1 MPGGPSDGC
10 LGTWEPR
17 GHWLCPRPPLASG
30 DAACGVPCAGGAVS
44 GRWDSDPCIWCLGC
58 HGNPARTWWLPT
70 TETSSP
76 QSRRPRVPSGGVGR
90 PVGGPPCP
98 SGSGAGALGLWRGH
112 CRLRRLSA
120 HSLPLGSLTP
130 APHRPSRTPV
140 PHVGPSQVQNGL
152 LSNPQA
158 RDLRKARSSR
168 GGTRTR
174 TRGKDHLRART
185 PRPSGLPP
193 AAHSPC
199 RQVAES
205 RGCFSLAP
213 AGRVLSQGLTS
224 CRRAVPRPPAPS
236 GPHPGQRRVSFL
248 RRVPGE
254 LCGRSALCWGQT
266 WADTAI
272 RLPAD
277 KEQVRPRGRG
287 SLSGAGSWPG
297 IIPQG
302 GLSRGDSFTQVPAA
316 SPPPGTVPRSVDP

>member
-10 LGTWEPR
+10 LGTWEPS
-17 GHWLCPRPPLASG
+17 GHWLGPRPPLASG

-58 HGNPARTWWLPT
+58 HGNPARAWWLPT

-76 QSRRPRVPSGGVGR
+76 QSRRPRVPSGGVGSAAPPPR

-98 SGSGAGALGLWRGH
+98 SGSGPGAPGLWRGH
-112 CRLRRLSA
+112 CRLAVCLHTAFLSGLL
-120 HSLPLGSLTP
+120 HPPPP
-130 APHRPSRTPV
+130 APHGHRSLTWGPARSRTAFSRTLKPV
-140 PHVGPSQVQNGL
+140 ISAKPAAPEEAHAHAHAHAARMGLISQ
-152 LSNPQA
+152 
-158 RDLRKARSSR
+158 
-168 GGTRTR
+168 GGH
-174 TRGKDHLRART
+174 HLRART

-236 GPHPGQRRVSFL
+236 GPHAGQQRVSFL
-248 RRVPGE
+248 RRVLGE
-254 LCGRSALCWGQT
+254 LCGRQPWAGARPGQT
-266 WADTAI
+266 
-272 RLPAD
+272 LP
-277 KEQVRPRGRG
+277 
-287 SLSGAGSWPG
+287 SGFL
-297 IIPQG
+297 QTK
-302 GLSRGDSFTQVPAA
+302 SR
-316 SPPPGTVPRSVDP
+316 